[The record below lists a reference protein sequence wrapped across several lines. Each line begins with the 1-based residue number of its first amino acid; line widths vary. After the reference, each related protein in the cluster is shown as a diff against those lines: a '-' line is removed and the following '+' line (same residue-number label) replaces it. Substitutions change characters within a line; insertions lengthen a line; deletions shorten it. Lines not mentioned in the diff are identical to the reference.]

1 MNTCASVHSA
11 WVTGAKALED
21 SYPFFASF
29 FSLFAALFCV
39 LSRANCLCR
48 WVSRQKSRSGESG
61 SQGMGGVRPPRAKK
75 DARPEGRRYKGLRN
89 WFVLGLEVLGRN
101 SIHSNVNR

>member
-61 SQGMGGVRPPRAKK
+61 SQGMGVVRPPRAKK
-75 DARPEGRRYKGLRN
+75 DAALKGGATEDYGIGL
-89 WFVLGLEVLGRN
+89 FGLGSAWAQFYTLE
-101 SIHSNVNR
+101 H